1 MSKRTPDFARVLTPS
16 GSTDDT
22 EPLRTGERDAVIE
35 LGFLM
40 ANADGHASFDE
51 LESFRALVK
60 HLKPEAN
67 VSDVLDQLT
76 DKLDKADAIEE
87 RVRAVA
93 PLLTRP
99 AARDLAYKAV
109 YTIAVFDLETNEAER
124 ELDDLLVDLL
134 GLSARVDDLELEV
147 NEALNG

>member
-16 GSTDDT
+16 SASEDK
-22 EPLRTGERDAVIE
+22 EPLRASERDAVIE

-40 ANADGHASFDE
+40 ANADGQVSVDE

-60 HLKPEAN
+60 HLKPEAK

-76 DKLDKADAIEE
+76 DNLDKADAIDE
-87 RVRAVA
+87 RVRAIV
-93 PLLTRP
+93 PLLARP
-99 AARDLAYKAV
+99 AARDLV
-109 YTIAVFDLETNEAER
+109 EV
-124 ELDDLLVDLL
+124 L
-134 GLSARVDDLELEV
+134 GLASRVDDLELEV